1 MPIYVMLSSLTDEGR
16 KTIRDNADRIKE
28 VNTEVESMGIKILA
42 QYALLG
48 PYDFLNVLDAPSD
61 AAISKMAIEIG
72 GRGTLRTM
80 TMSAMDIDGFVAGL
94 KKK

>member
-1 MPIYVMLSSLTDEGR
+1 MPVYVMLSSLTDEGR
-16 KTIRDNADRIKE
+16 KTIRDNADRIRE

-61 AAISKMAIEIG
+61 AAVSKMAIEIG